1 MCRTLLYVASVVR
14 TKKNYQE
21 ERGNEGRW
29 ISERTPRREV
39 K

>member
-14 TKKNYQE
+14 TKKTIRKSEATRDDGFLNVHL
-21 ERGNEGRW
+21 EG
-29 ISERTPRREV
+29 